1 MDDLGGEIAADS
13 RARQACKFEPQNAFD
28 NVAFVAFLDAM
39 TPRTA
44 KPSRL
49 SLDWVQDFLRREAA
63 RIDADPLTNSV
74 FSLAQTLFRKLES
87 EEFEL
92 EQLSAL
98 AEEVH
103 LTLLEERAGQ
113 FRRQHSGADTEAAWA
128 PVTAR
133 LKGLAAESFDAYRA
147 AVETPGGGIVF
158 TAHPTF
164 ALSQHLRAAMAAY
177 VTKPTAGHRA
187 ALKKHIQSDGR
198 TWNQSITLEA
208 EHREAQ
214 DALRH
219 AAEAQAA
226 YAAQVVEIARE
237 AFPDAWQDLRPALPT
252 IASWV
257 GYDLDGRTDI
267 PWFRSVH
274 LRLSEKA
281 VQLARYGAALEDI
294 LAGVKAPAALAALPK
309 RLKRAAKET
318 EAHTKRFGGDLTD
331 PDLLVAAAN
340 ALTADSADRI
350 TNVRELTAV
359 IDAALGVL
367 SEVTVARL
375 IALRAQ
381 MEALQL
387 GTGRIHLRVNAAQ
400 VRTVLARDLGLE
412 TEDRELGRVALSQLA
427 QKARKSKPLP
437 LNFADLFREQSTA
450 RRQFMMCA
458 QILKHVDSGSVIRF
472 LIAESENP
480 ATVMGALY
488 LARQYGVDG
497 QLDISPLFET
507 PEALET
513 GGRFIERL
521 LEEPEFLAYVKQRGY
536 LSVQLGFSD
545 SGRFIGQVAGSM
557 AIERIHNLIIRALA
571 AKKANVSLLIFN
583 THGESMGRG
592 AWPGSFEQRF
602 DHLLT
607 RWTRAGAKARGV
619 PLIHEVSF
627 QGGDGFLHFANA
639 ELAETTYAA
648 WCASRLAPPLEALAD
663 TFYTRTDLV
672 WDFYRSLRA
681 WHERLFANADYGRLL
696 GSFASGLVVR
706 AGSRQ
711 KKRSGGP
718 VGPAALRAISH
729 NATLHQLGIP
739 VNTAAGIGSSLQRE
753 SERLASLINESPR
766 MHSLI
771 LLASEARTRTSLP
784 ALRAYAN
791 LFDPSV
797 WIAHTRLAPAHKAAA
812 YRAAYYVLRTDE
824 TAASIHRIANL
835 LSIDLARFD
844 RLLARVDGAAT
855 AKARHEGRLDMHVLH
870 AIRQALIMKAVALA
884 GSVPRISERH
894 DTSQRDIIRMVAE
907 LRLAEAV
914 ELLARIFPRSGE
926 GDEPLAGLTEPGSG
940 QTSGYGYD
948 RIHRD
953 IIEPLDEIDRSL
965 HGISLA
971 LTHAY
976 GAFG

>member
-1 MDDLGGEIAADS
+1 MRRAARKISHAS
-13 RARQACKFEPQNAFD
+13 RISTSSLTTLPRLRLC
-28 NVAFVAFLDAM
+28 DAM
-39 TPRTA
+39 SSRTSKSA
-44 KPSRL
+44 AL
-49 SLDWVQDFLRREAA
+49 SLDWAQDFLRQEAA

-87 EEFEL
+87 GEFSL
-92 EQLSAL
+92 EQFSRL
-98 AEEVH
+98 ADAVH
-103 LTLLEERAGQ
+103 LTLLDERAAQ
-113 FRRQHSGADTEAAWA
+113 FRAQHEGANPKVAWA
-128 PVTAR
+128 PVRAR
-133 LKGLAAESFDAYRA
+133 LMALAGEGFEAFRQV
-147 AVETPGGGIVF
+147 VETPSGGIVF

-164 ALSQHLRAAMAAY
+164 ALSRDLRAALAAY
-177 VTKPTAGHRA
+177 VTKPAAAHRA
-187 ALKKHIQSDGR
+187 ALKAEAGADGR
-198 TWNQSITLEA
+198 DWNKSITLEA
-208 EHREAQ
+208 EHQEAQ

-219 AAEAQAA
+219 AAEAQAL
-226 YAAQVVEIARE
+226 YAGLVIETARE
-237 AFPDAWQDLRPALPT
+237 AFPGAWQNLRPALPT
-252 IASWV
+252 LASWV

-267 PWFRSVH
+267 PWFRSVQ
-274 LRLSEKA
+274 LRLGEKA
-281 VQLARYGAALEDI
+281 EQLTRYASQLEGV
-294 LAGVKAPAALAALPK
+294 LAGIKAPAALAGLPK
-309 RLKRAAKET
+309 KLKRAAKAAAEH
-318 EAHTKRFGGDLTD
+318 AARFAGDLTD
-331 PDLLVAAAN
+331 ADRLVEAAN
-340 ALTADSADRI
+340 ALTADHPGKLTD
-350 TNVRELTAV
+350 VRELTDV
-359 IDAALGVL
+359 IDAALAAVPD
-367 SEVTVARL
+367 VTAAQLMV
-375 IALRAQ
+375 LRAQ
-381 MEALQL
+381 MDALQL
-387 GTGRIHLRVNAAQ
+387 GTARIHLRVNAAQ
-400 VRTVLARDLGLE
+400 VRTVIARDLGLE

-427 QKARKSKPLP
+427 QKARRSKPLP
-437 LNFADLFREQSTA
+437 VNFADLFREQSTA

-458 QILKHVDSGSVIRF
+458 QLLKHVDSGSVIRF

-521 LEEPEFLAYVKQRGY
+521 LEEPEFLTYVKQRGY
-536 LSVQLGFSD
+536 LSIQLGFSD
-545 SGRFIGQVAGSM
+545 SGRFIGQVAASM

-571 AKKANVSLLIFN
+571 ARKANVSLLIFN

-592 AWPGSFEQRF
+592 GWPGSFEQRF

-607 RWTRAGAKARGV
+607 PWTRAGAAARGV

-627 QGGDGFLHFANA
+627 QGGDGFLHFATP
-639 ELAETTYAA
+639 ELAETSYAA
-648 WCASRLAPPLEALAD
+648 WCASRLAPPPGELAD
-663 TFYTRTDLV
+663 PFYTRTDLV

-718 VGPAALRAISH
+718 TGPAALRAISH

-753 SERLASLINESPR
+753 SERLAALINESPR

-771 LLASEARTRTSLP
+771 LLASHARTRTSLP

-797 WIAHTRLAPAHKAAA
+797 WIAHARLAPGERAGA

-824 TAASIHRIANL
+824 TATSIHRIANL
-835 LSIDLARFD
+835 LSIDLGRFD
-844 RLLARVDGAAT
+844 RLLADVHGVPSAE
-855 AKARHEGRLDMHVLH
+855 ARHEGRLEMHVLH
-870 AIRQALIMKAVALA
+870 ALRQALIMKAIALA
-884 GSVPRISERH
+884 GSIPRISERH
-894 DTSQRDIIRMVAE
+894 DVSQRDIIRMVAE
-907 LRLAEAV
+907 LRLTETT
-914 ELLARIFPRSGE
+914 ELLARIFPRAQA
-926 GDEPLAGLTEPGSG
+926 DEAPLASLEEAGSG
-940 QTSGYGYD
+940 QTSGFGYD
-948 RIHRD
+948 RIHAD
-953 IIEPLDEIDRSL
+953 IIDPLDEIDRTL
-965 HGISLA
+965 HGISVA

>member
-1 MDDLGGEIAADS
+1 M
-13 RARQACKFEPQNAFD
+13 N
-28 NVAFVAFLDAM
+28 
-39 TPRTA
+39 PRTA
-44 KPSRL
+44 KHPRP
-49 SLDWVQDFLRREAA
+49 SLDWAQDFLRQEAA

-87 EEFEL
+87 GACTL
-92 EQLSAL
+92 DQLTRLS
-98 AEEVH
+98 EEVH
-103 LTLLEERAGQ
+103 LTLLEERASQ
-113 FRRQHSGADTEAAWA
+113 FRDQHHGAKPAQAWA
-128 PVTAR
+128 PVTDHLRAV
-133 LKGLAAESFDAYRA
+133 AAGGFDAFRA
-147 AVETPGGGIVF
+147 AIETPTGGIVF

-164 ALSQHLRAAMAAY
+164 ALSHALRLAMAAH
-177 VTKPTAGHRA
+177 VTRPSA
-187 ALKKHIQSDGR
+187 ANKGVLQKLIQSDGR
-198 TWNQSITLEA
+198 TWNQSITLEG
-208 EHREAQ
+208 EHLEAQ
-214 DALRH
+214 EALRH
-219 AAEAQAA
+219 AADAQAV
-226 YAAQVVEIARE
+226 YARNVVEIARE
-237 AFPDAWQDLRPALPT
+237 AFPDRWQTLRPFLPT
-252 IASWV
+252 LASWV

-267 PWFRSVH
+267 PWFRSVN

-281 VQLARYGAALEDI
+281 VQLSRYAEALDSI
-294 LAGVKAPAALAALPK
+294 LDGIKAPAALAGLSRK
-309 RLKRAAKET
+309 LKRAAKAT
-318 EAHTKRFGGDLTD
+318 EEHARRFAGDLTD
-331 PDLLVAAAN
+331 AALLIEAAN
-340 ALTADSADRI
+340 ALTADSPDRL
-350 TNVRELTAV
+350 TNVSELTTV
-359 IDAALGVL
+359 IDAALGAVPDD
-367 SEVTVARL
+367 VAARL
-375 IALRAQ
+375 IELRAR
-381 MEALQL
+381 MDALQL

-400 VRTVLARDLGLE
+400 VRTVIARDLGLE

-427 QKARKSKPLP
+427 QKARKSKPLQV
-437 LNFADLFREQSTA
+437 NFADLFREQSTA

-458 QILKHVDSGSVIRF
+458 QILKHIDSGSVIRF

-521 LEEPEFLAYVKQRGY
+521 LDEPEFLSYVKQRGY
-536 LSVQLGFSD
+536 LSIQLGFSD
-545 SGRFIGQVAGSM
+545 SGRFIGQVASGM
-557 AIERIHNLIIRALA
+557 ATERIHNLIVRALA
-571 AKKANVSLLIFN
+571 AKQTNAALLIFN

-592 AWPGSFEQRF
+592 AWPGTFEQRF

-607 RWTRAGAKARGV
+607 PWTRAGAAARGV
-619 PLIHEVSF
+619 DILHEVSF
-627 QGGDGFLHFANA
+627 QGGDGFLHFATP

-648 WCASRLAPPLEALAD
+648 WCLSRLAPGPGAGTD

-681 WHERLFANADYGRLL
+681 WHERLFANVDYGRLL
-696 GSFASGLVVR
+696 GSFASGLMVR

-753 SERLASLINESPR
+753 SERLAALINESPR

-771 LLASEARTRTSLP
+771 LLASEARMRTSLP

-797 WIAHTRLAPAHKAAA
+797 WIAHARLAPPDRASA

-824 TAASIHRIANL
+824 TAASIRRIANL
-835 LSIDLARFD
+835 VSIDLGRFD
-844 RLLARVDGAAT
+844 RLLAQVKGVPSAE
-855 AKARHEGRLDMHVLH
+855 ARREGRLDMHVLH
-870 AIRQALIMKAVALA
+870 AIRQALIMKAIALA
-884 GSVPRISERH
+884 GSIPRISERH
-894 DTSQRDIIRMVAE
+894 DASQRDIIRMVAE
-907 LRLAEAV
+907 LRLAETV
-914 ELLARIFPRSGE
+914 ELLSRIFPRSDA
-926 GDEPLAGLTEPGSG
+926 GDEPLTHLTEPGSG

-953 IIEPLDEIDRSL
+953 VIGPLDEIDRSL

-971 LTHAY
+971 IAHAY

>member
-1 MDDLGGEIAADS
+1 MTQGS
-13 RARQACKFEPQNAFD
+13 R
-28 NVAFVAFLDAM
+28 
-39 TPRTA
+39 RTA
-44 KPSRL
+44 APA
-49 SLDWVQDFLRREAA
+49 LDWAQDFLREEAS

-74 FSLAQTLFRKLES
+74 FSLAQSLFRRLERGEHS
-87 EEFEL
+87 VGDL
-92 EQLSAL
+92 ARL

-103 LTLLEERAGQ
+103 LTLLDERARQ
-113 FRRQHSGADTEAAWA
+113 FRAQHAGADMKAGWA
-128 PVTAR
+128 PVRAR
-133 LKGLAAESFDAYRA
+133 LEALAGEGFA
-147 AVETPGGGIVF
+147 AFAAATGAATGGIVF

-164 ALSQHLRAAMAAY
+164 ALSRDLRSALAAY
-177 VTKPTAGHRA
+177 VTRPGDATRRA
-187 ALKKHIQSDGR
+187 LTKCVQADGR
-198 TWNQSITLEA
+198 SWNQSITLGA
-208 EHREAQ
+208 EHEEVQ
-214 DALRH
+214 DALLH
-219 AAEAQAA
+219 AAGAQAA
-226 YAAQVVEIARE
+226 YAALVLDVGRR
-237 AFPDAWQDLRPALPT
+237 AFPGQWKELSPCVPT
-252 IASWV
+252 LASWV

-274 LRLSEKA
+274 LRLGEKA
-281 VQLARYGAALEDI
+281 VQLTRYAQALDAI
-294 LAGVKAPAALAALPK
+294 LGSAKAPASLTALSR
-309 RLKRAAKET
+309 RLKRAAKHAEKN
-318 EAHTKRFGGDLTD
+318 AARFAADLTD
-331 PDLLVAAAN
+331 AGALVEAAN
-340 ALTADSADRI
+340 GLTAGDPDKL
-350 TNVRELTAV
+350 TDVRELTDV
-359 IDAALGVL
+359 IDAALGAAPDEMAAKLMV
-367 SEVTVARL
+367 
-375 IALRAQ
+375 LRAQ
-381 MEALQL
+381 MQAQQL
-387 GTGRIHLRVNAAQ
+387 GTARIHLRVNAAQ
-400 VRTVLARDLGLE
+400 VRTVIARDLGLE

-427 QKARKSKPLP
+427 QKARRSKPAAV
-437 LNFADLFREQSTA
+437 NFADLYREQSTA

-458 QILKHVDSGSVIRF
+458 QILKHIDSGSVIRF

-497 QLDISPLFET
+497 LLDISPLFET

-521 LEEPEFLAYVKQRGY
+521 LDEPEFLAYVKARGY
-536 LSVQLGFSD
+536 LSIQLGFSD
-545 SGRFIGQVAGSM
+545 SGRFIGQVAASM

-571 AKKANVSLLIFN
+571 ARKTKVSLLIFN

-592 AWPGSFEQRF
+592 AWPGTFEQRF
-602 DHLLT
+602 DHLLSP
-607 RWTRAGAKARGV
+607 WTRAGAAARGV
-619 PLIHEVSF
+619 PVLHEVSF
-627 QGGDGFLHFANA
+627 QGGDGFLHFATP
-639 ELAETTYAA
+639 ELAATSYAA
-648 WCASRLAPPLEALAD
+648 WCLSRLAPALDAVTD
-663 TFYTRTDLV
+663 PFYTRTDLV

-718 VGPAALRAISH
+718 TGPSALRAISH

-739 VNTAAGIGSSLQRE
+739 VNTAAGVGSSLQRE
-753 SERLASLINESPR
+753 SERLSALINESPR

-771 LLASEARTRTSLP
+771 VLASEARKRTSLP

-797 WIAHTRLAPAHKAAA
+797 WIAHTRDAAPEKASA

-824 TAASIHRIANL
+824 TAVSIHRIANL

-844 RLLARVDGAAT
+844 RLLARVDGAVS

-870 AIRQALIMKAVALA
+870 AIRQALIMKAIALA

-894 DTSQRDIIRMVAE
+894 DASQRDIIRMVAE
-907 LRLAEAV
+907 LRIGEV
-914 ELLARIFPRSGE
+914 VSLLGVIFPRSYTE
-926 GDEPLAGLTEPGSG
+926 DEALGHLDEASSG

-953 IIEPLDEIDRSL
+953 IIAPLDEIDRSL
-965 HGISLA
+965 HAISLA

>member
-1 MDDLGGEIAADS
+1 VIDDALGSVPE
-13 RARQACKFEPQNAFD
+13 E
-28 NVAFVAFLDAM
+28 
-39 TPRTA
+39 T
-44 KPSRL
+44 
-49 SLDWVQDFLRREAA
+49 AA
-63 RIDADPLTNSV
+63 RLT
-74 FSLAQTLFRKLES
+74 
-87 EEFEL
+87 
-92 EQLSAL
+92 
-98 AEEVH
+98 
-103 LTLLEERAGQ
+103 
-113 FRRQHSGADTEAAWA
+113 
-128 PVTAR
+128 
-133 LKGLAAESFDAYRA
+133 
-147 AVETPGGGIVF
+147 
-158 TAHPTF
+158 
-164 ALSQHLRAAMAAY
+164 
-177 VTKPTAGHRA
+177 
-187 ALKKHIQSDGR
+187 
-198 TWNQSITLEA
+198 
-208 EHREAQ
+208 
-214 DALRH
+214 
-219 AAEAQAA
+219 
-226 YAAQVVEIARE
+226 
-237 AFPDAWQDLRPALPT
+237 
-252 IASWV
+252 
-257 GYDLDGRTDI
+257 
-267 PWFRSVH
+267 
-274 LRLSEKA
+274 
-281 VQLARYGAALEDI
+281 
-294 LAGVKAPAALAALPK
+294 
-309 RLKRAAKET
+309 
-318 EAHTKRFGGDLTD
+318 
-331 PDLLVAAAN
+331 
-340 ALTADSADRI
+340 
-350 TNVRELTAV
+350 
-359 IDAALGVL
+359 
-367 SEVTVARL
+367 
-375 IALRAQ
+375 ALRAQ

-400 VRTVLARDLGLE
+400 VRTVIARDLGLE

-427 QKARKSKPLP
+427 QKARKSKPISV
-437 LNFADLFREQSTA
+437 NFADLFREQSTA

-458 QILKHVDSGSVIRF
+458 QILKHIDSGSVIRF

-521 LEEPEFLAYVKQRGY
+521 LEEPEFLAYVQRRGY

-545 SGRFIGQVAGSM
+545 SGRFIGQVAASM

-592 AWPGSFEQRF
+592 AWPGTFEQRF

-607 RWTRAGAKARGV
+607 PWTRVGAQARGV

-627 QGGDGFLHFANA
+627 QGGDGFLHFAGA

-648 WCASRLAPPLEALAD
+648 WCESRLAPPPEALAD
-663 TFYTRTDLV
+663 PFYTRTDLV

-681 WHERLFANADYGRLL
+681 WHERLFANPDYGRLL

-753 SERLASLINESPR
+753 SERLAGLINESPR

-797 WIAHTRLAPAHKAAA
+797 WIAHARPAPPHKSAA

-824 TAASIHRIANL
+824 TATSIHRIANL
-835 LSIDLARFD
+835 LSIDLGRFD
-844 RLLARVDGAAT
+844 RLLARVEGAVS
-855 AKARHEGRLDMHVLH
+855 AKSRHEGRLEMHVLH
-870 AIRQALIMKAVALA
+870 AIRQALIMKAMALA
-884 GSVPRISERH
+884 GSIPRISERH

-907 LRLAEAV
+907 LRLAETV